1 MYPQRPSHP
10 TNSEHGISPQLR
22 EFIERVVVPLL
33 VARYCG
39 SWQAQEP
46 SSLRLVDD
54 PEEPDPA
61 VAA

>member
-1 MYPQRPSHP
+1 MSLQRSLHP
-10 TNSEHGISPQLR
+10 PHSEHGTSPQLR

-39 SWQAQEP
+39 SWPAQEP
-46 SSLRLVDD
+46 SGLRLVADQED
-54 PEEPDPA
+54 LDPA